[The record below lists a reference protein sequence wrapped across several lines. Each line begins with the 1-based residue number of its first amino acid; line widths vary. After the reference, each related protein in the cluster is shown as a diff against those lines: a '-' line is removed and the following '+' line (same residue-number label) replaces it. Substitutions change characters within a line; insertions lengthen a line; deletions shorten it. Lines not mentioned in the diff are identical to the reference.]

1 MLNKLKNEIEIVLRH
16 IEVIRIVTEHQ
27 PIGILRLSE
36 ITDIPSHK
44 IRYSLKVL
52 EQLGYIRASPS
63 GAVATPKAAD
73 LMENLDTQAD
83 ELIGLLKKIKAA
95 AES

>member
-1 MLNKLKNEIEIVLRH
+1 MLNKLKTETEIVLRH
-16 IEVIRIVTEHQ
+16 IEVIKVVSTHQ
-27 PIGILRLSE
+27 PIGILKLSE
-36 ITDIPSHK
+36 IMDIPSHK

-52 EQLGYIRASPS
+52 EQLGYITASPS
-63 GAVATPKAAD
+63 GAVATPKAAH

-83 ELIGLLKKIKAA
+83 ELIDLLKKIKSA

>member
-16 IEVIRIVTEHQ
+16 IEVIKAVTEHQ
-27 PIGILRLSE
+27 PIGILKLSE
-36 ITDIPSHK
+36 IMDIPSHK

-52 EQLGYIRASPS
+52 EQLGYISASPS

-73 LMENLDTQAD
+73 LMENLDIQAD
-83 ELIGLLKKIKAA
+83 ELIDLLKKIKSA

>member
-1 MLNKLKNEIEIVLRH
+1 MLNKLKTETEIVLRH
-16 IEVIRIVTEHQ
+16 IEVIKIVTEHQ
-27 PIGILRLSE
+27 PIGILKLSE
-36 ITDIPSHK
+36 ITKIPSHK

-63 GAVATPKAAD
+63 GAVATPKAAE
-73 LMENLDTQAD
+73 LMESLDTQAD
-83 ELIGLLKKIKAA
+83 EIIALLKKIKAA

>member
-1 MLNKLKNEIEIVLRH
+1 MLNKLKSETEIVLRH
-16 IEVIRIVTEHQ
+16 IEVIKVVMQHQ
-27 PIGILRLSE
+27 PIGILKLSE
-36 ITDIPSHK
+36 EMNIPSHK

-52 EQLGYIRASPS
+52 EQLGYIMASPS

-83 ELIGLLKKIKAA
+83 ELINLLKKIKAA